1 MDEHGSRTLTDTIRA
16 ALEAGLLEV
25 RTATPARVQSYDAA
39 DQRAVVVP
47 LLQRKT
53 ATGDLISPGPISDV
67 PVIFQRGGG
76 FAMAFPLAAGDVGLL
91 ICSDRS
97 LDRWLDSGGVVDP
110 QSRRHHSMTDAIFL
124 PGLHPWNDPITQT
137 SSSSLLIGAEDGLP
151 LIRMTPDG
159 QVKITATALRAGDPD
174 SVVPLSMATGSASV
188 ATELAK
194 IAASIANI
202 ATAMNALVPGSVTVI
217 YGTTPSFTVGS
228 TAATKVFGQ

>member
-25 RTATPARVQSYDAA
+25 RTATPARVQSYEAEY
-39 DQRAVVVP
+39 QRAVVVP

-53 ATGDLISPGPISDV
+53 STGDLISPGPISDV
-67 PVIFQRGGG
+67 PVLFPRGGG
-76 FAMAFPLAAGDVGLL
+76 FAFAFPIAAGDVGLL
-91 ICSDRS
+91 VCSDRS

-159 QVKITATALRAGDPD
+159 QVKITATAVRLGDPD
-174 SVVPLSMATGSASV
+174 AAAALALATAVDARLSAIVTWLNAHVHTGVTTGPGVSGTATPIGAQASV
-188 ATELAK
+188 
-194 IAASIANI
+194 
-202 ATAMNALVPGSVTVI
+202 
-217 YGTTPSFTVGS
+217 
-228 TAATKVFGQ
+228 AATKVFGQ